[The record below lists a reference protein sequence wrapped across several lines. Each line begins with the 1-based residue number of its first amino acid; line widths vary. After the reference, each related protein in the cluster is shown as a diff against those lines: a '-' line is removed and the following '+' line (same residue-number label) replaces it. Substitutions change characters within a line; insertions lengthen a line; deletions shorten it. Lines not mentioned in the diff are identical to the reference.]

1 MKVKISQTLDKGGVV
16 LQGQN
21 MSDVIE
27 QYLKAMLQA
36 ERQVEISRAEV
47 ADQFNCVPSQINYV
61 IKTRFTPERGYVV
74 KSKRGGGGYIRIHK
88 VSQLSDQSLVCLMAQ
103 KLPETLGDAAA
114 QRMLQQLYEAGLVSR
129 QTGTAML
136 NVLSPQVLAQPDA
149 VSEGRLRARLMR
161 ALLDSL
167 RYGR

>member
-1 MKVKISQTLDKGGVV
+1 M
-16 LQGQN
+16 QGQN

-27 QYLKAMLQA
+27 QYLKAMLAAQ
-36 ERQVEISRAEV
+36 RQVEISRAEV

-88 VSQLSDQSLVCLMAQ
+88 VSKLSDQSLVCLMADAM
-103 KLPETLGDAAA
+103 PERLTAAEG
-114 QRMLQQLYEAGLVSR
+114 QGMLQQLYEAGVISR

-136 NVLSPQVLAQPDA
+136 NVQSDHTLAQADA
-149 VSEGRLRARLMR
+149 GATARLRARVML
-161 ALLDSL
+161 AFLDSL
-167 RYGR
+167 RYDR